1 MLAKI
6 KPAIDDAIEAAG
18 GAGWRDYLASHAQG
32 MRQIAEKKLTGKALE
47 LWKTN
52 KDEFVR
58 LVQNESP
65 DTVEKILG
73 PGNYNIATELAD
85 STLTVLR
92 NQAQK
97 HLTQMSVKEQ
107 VTEGQKALTQL
118 VSQQTSNFRFP
129 SWLNFW
135 TTAGNQAISELEKK
149 IGSKSMAVL
158 TQSLKTPEGT
168 ANLLQTLPG
177 AERSRVLQ
185 ILSDPSVLKQ
195 GSKLQFKPSYQ
206 LDATGAA
213 TAIRSGTA
221 NMLAPENQ
229 NNLR

>member
-1 MLAKI
+1 MQ
-6 KPAIDDAIEAAG
+6 
-18 GAGWRDYLASHAQG
+18 R
-32 MRQIAEKKLTGKALE
+32 IAEKKLTGEALR
-47 LWKTN
+47 LWKTD
-52 KDEFVR
+52 KDAFVR

-65 DTVEKILG
+65 DAVEKILG

-85 STLTVLR
+85 STLTVLQ

-149 IGSKSMAVL
+149 IGAKSMAVL
-158 TQSLKTPEGT
+158 TQSLKTPQGA
-168 ANLLQTLPG
+168 ANLLETLPG

-185 ILSDPSVLKQ
+185 LIGNPKGLVQK
-195 GSKLQFKPSYQ
+195 
-206 LDATGAA
+206 AA
-213 TAIRSGTA
+213 APAAIGVTNA
-221 NMLAPENQ
+221 LAPENQ
-229 NNLR
+229 NQNALAR